1 MRAVAPGR
9 AAARRLLAVLAL
21 AAAASPAAFRTPSAV
36 ADSGVPPAVIP
47 YGSPYVSPFGC
58 YQDMQIFRSLKDGEF
73 DFCRLKLRYVPG
85 QAECLRILVSTC
97 NLVAPGT
104 RPLGPP
110 GGLEGFAER
119 IICPP
124 GPPPPTCPSGYFG

>member
-1 MRAVAPGR
+1 MRGVRADRTATARLAVA
-9 AAARRLLAVLAL
+9 LAL
-21 AAAASPAAFRTPSAV
+21 AALGWHAGTGASPAI
-36 ADSGVPPAVIP
+36 ADSGLPPAVIP

-58 YQDMQIFRSLKDGEF
+58 YQDVQIFRSLKDGEF
-73 DFCRLKLRYVPG
+73 DFCRLKLRYTPG
-85 QAECLRILVSTC
+85 RAECLRILVSTC

-104 RPLGPP
+104 RTLGPP